1 MKAPAFQRRVLLVP
15 WLLAALVMSSCAT
28 PARDQDYTNSYREA
42 LSRFPGTEADPGRV
56 QQVVEEF
63 IALFAGLDEKGEL
76 EERISAVYAEEL
88 HFDDTLH
95 IKGDRQELL
104 RYLEH
109 TGEQLKH
116 IEVELLGYSVS
127 GPDIHVRWSMETT
140 FTILGRTSSPR
151 TLGMTHLRLDEEKR
165 VVLQQD
171 FWDTSRGALEH
182 VPLAGGLVRWLR
194 ARF

>member
-1 MKAPAFQRRVLLVP
+1 MKASVFQRKILLVP

-28 PARDQDYTNSYREA
+28 RGPDQDYTGHYQEA
-42 LSRFPGTEADPGRV
+42 LSRFPGAEADPGRV
-56 QQVVEEF
+56 QEVVKEF
-63 IALFAGLDEKGEL
+63 IALFSRLDETEAL
-76 EERISAVYAEEL
+76 EERINALYAEKL

-95 IKGDRQELL
+95 IKEDRQELL
-104 RYLEH
+104 GYLRG

-116 IEVELLGYSVS
+116 IEVELLGYSTS

-151 TLGMTHLRLDEEKR
+151 TIGMTHLRLDDEER
-165 VVLQQD
+165 IVLQQD

-182 VPLAGGLVRWLR
+182 VPVAGGLVRWLR